1 MIAGLPCGI
10 PAMLKSVESARALTQ
25 DATGSYNHLK
35 ASLVAENKALMLP
48 GEPCGLVS
56 TNPIE

>member
-1 MIAGLPCGI
+1 
-10 PAMLKSVESARALTQ
+10 MLSSALFQ

-48 GEPCGLVS
+48 GEPL
-56 TNPIE
+56 TLILTL